1 MEHRPARLPSFTAGL
16 AATLVF
22 LGAADGLARL
32 LGASTSPL
40 TAVGLLVIRVLPT
53 DLVKLAIALFGGA
66 DKLVL
71 ILTVGAAGL
80 VIGGLVTLLLR
91 SRPRTALLT
100 LTAAEAAH
108 TLLVA
113 LLFGIVEA
121 PEAGWTAAVV
131 LGPLGAGALLLAA
144 FLWVEARAERPLLPL
159 TLFRTRYRNGAL
171 AVRFL
176 LVASTMAFFFV
187 TQLMQTSM
195 GLSPLQAGLGFLPLS
210 VVQFVV
216 AMAVP
221 RLERRGASPHMLI
234 TGGVALMAVGMA
246 ALVLADGEAGYWRA
260 LAVPVA
266 LIGAGQGFAFGPLTG
281 AAVAG
286 ARADE
291 AGAASGAVNAFHQ
304 IGGTFGVGA
313 LTSVAVGVVGTGAEA
328 AAAAER
334 GSVGFATASV
344 LLAAAAIIAFV
355 CLRQD
360 RRVSQR
366 GDLPV

>member
-1 MEHRPARLPSFTAGL
+1 
-16 AATLVF
+16 
-22 LGAADGLARL
+22 
-32 LGASTSPL
+32 
-40 TAVGLLVIRVLPT
+40 
-53 DLVKLAIALFGGA
+53 
-66 DKLVL
+66 
-71 ILTVGAAGL
+71 
-80 VIGGLVTLLLR
+80 
-91 SRPRTALLT
+91 
-100 LTAAEAAH
+100 
-108 TLLVA
+108 
-113 LLFGIVEA
+113 
-121 PEAGWTAAVV
+121 
-131 LGPLGAGALLLAA
+131 
-144 FLWVEARAERPLLPL
+144 
-159 TLFRTRYRNGAL
+159 
-171 AVRFL
+171 
-176 LVASTMAFFFV
+176 
-187 TQLMQTSM
+187 
-195 GLSPLQAGLGFLPLS
+195 
-210 VVQFVV
+210 
-216 AMAVP
+216 
-221 RLERRGASPHMLI
+221 MLI

-328 AAAAER
+328 AAATER

-366 GDLPV
+366 GDMSV

>member
-1 MEHRPARLPSFTAGL
+1 
-16 AATLVF
+16 
-22 LGAADGLARL
+22 
-32 LGASTSPL
+32 
-40 TAVGLLVIRVLPT
+40 
-53 DLVKLAIALFGGA
+53 
-66 DKLVL
+66 
-71 ILTVGAAGL
+71 
-80 VIGGLVTLLLR
+80 
-91 SRPRTALLT
+91 
-100 LTAAEAAH
+100 
-108 TLLVA
+108 
-113 LLFGIVEA
+113 VEA

-159 TLFRTRYRNGAL
+159 TLFRSRYRNGAL

-176 LVASTMAFFFV
+176 LVASTMAFFFFV
-187 TQLMQTSM
+187 TQLMQTNM

-246 ALVLADGEAGYWRA
+246 ALVMADGEAGYWRA

-291 AGAASGAVNAFHQ
+291 AGAASGAVNALHQ

-334 GSVGFATASV
+334 GSASRCSGTVGRRSTA
-344 LLAAAAIIAFV
+344 
-355 CLRQD
+355 
-360 RRVSQR
+360 
-366 GDLPV
+366 